1 MSDGETT
8 YSEETLNQIVCWRE
22 TFTRWFVLDGK
33 ETKDSPNS
41 KERTTVCANLDDYQA
56 EIDDFLAVL
65 NDLQCEIKSVIIFQ
79 KGKAF
84 TKKSLRLG
92 AESGGGW
99 GFGWGVSVPDRI
111 QVFYEQVEYITYRQY
126 LNRRE
131 AALGAIQ
138 ARIEQGKR
146 QTEIDQEEQKIRA
159 ERERQRES
167 KQQAEERNRQIEEQK
182 RQIEQQVNE
191 LEREKASVHNEIDSI
206 RKNGIKKTKRS
217 LIGSDIVYN
226 FNSINYE
233 TLEEAEAAQENR
245 LLELQDESVRIE
257 EEIDRLRNSKADG

>member
-22 TFTRWFVLDGK
+22 TFTRWFVLDSK

-41 KERTTVCANLDDYQA
+41 KERTTVCVSLDHYQT
-56 EIDDFLAVL
+56 EIDDFLVAL

-84 TKKSLRLG
+84 SKKDLELG
-92 AESGGGW
+92 VNNGGGW

-111 QVFYEQVEYITYRQY
+111 QIFYEQVEFITYREY
-126 LNRRE
+126 LNRRG
-131 AALGAIQ
+131 AARDATQ
-138 ARIEQGKR
+138 ARIKKAQR
-146 QTEIDQEEQKIRA
+146 QAEIDEEVRKIRT
-159 ERERQRES
+159 ERERQKASQE
-167 KQQAEERNRQIEEQK
+167 QAEEQK
-182 RQIEQQVNE
+182 RQTEQQINE
-191 LEREKASVHNEIDSI
+191 LEREQASVHNEIDSI
-206 RKNGIKKTKRS
+206 SKNGIKKTKRS

-233 TLEEAEAAQENR
+233 TLEEAESAQEQR
-245 LLELQDESVRIE
+245 LQELHDESE
-257 EEIDRLRNSKADG
+257 RLQKELDQIRESGDDGQPKRGL